1 MATGTGKTITSLN
14 CVLEEYKKTHIYKVL
29 ILAPS
34 IDLINQWCG
43 EVAKFNFTNVY
54 VVNGQ
59 NDWRTQLTCLKNDIE
74 WGLDSNYVIIATYA
88 SFTNDK
94 FQSILRAIAKDMIL
108 IADEAHNV
116 GATHVRKAFACM
128 PIEKGLLYRQHLVV
142 HMTMKV
148 QLPLK
153 FF

>member
-1 MATGTGKTITSLN
+1 MAHTINLS
-14 CVLEEYKKTHIYKVL
+14 
-29 ILAPS
+29 
-34 IDLINQWCG
+34 
-43 EVAKFNFTNVY
+43 
-54 VVNGQ
+54 
-59 NDWRTQLTCLKNDIE
+59 KNDIE

-142 HMTMKV
+142 HMTMKA

-153 FF
+153 VF